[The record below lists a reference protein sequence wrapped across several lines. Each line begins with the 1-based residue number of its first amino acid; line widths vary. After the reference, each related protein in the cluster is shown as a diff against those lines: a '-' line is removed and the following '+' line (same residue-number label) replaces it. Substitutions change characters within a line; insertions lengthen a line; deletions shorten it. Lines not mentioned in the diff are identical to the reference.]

1 MPLEKRWRPVVAP
14 PSCGEAVVEDWKTH
28 PRLQKHV
35 RRFLDSPDPSKVL
48 SRYAAQ
54 AQNLNPEKLLR
65 IAVHV
70 GAWVAL
76 LPLEQAA
83 APPSSEEEDG
93 SQPSPVQLLA
103 EILRLR
109 GRAKISDWLQGVLHL
124 VALRLQDV
132 RLNVQG
138 EAARPWM
145 ELRRSTPKAIWRE
158 LRTQRPAIPTGGES
172 KSAMLQQSGGP
183 ATEVLLASDLHQEI
197 SKLGNEKAVRRFHR
211 DGTAFSNSNLEER
224 ALHVEGLEE
233 RLVKAAASESWDQV
247 CSLIREAAAALAAPR
262 QKAALNDAAVPMPDD
277 AQERL
282 QANLQGRLRKLICKG
297 LGYLDLSDAGTAS
310 QLELALAV
318 MKLLIERFKVCGQL
332 EAARAA
338 KQWLRRQGFLTAEA
352 TTQAE
357 ADLESCRSDGAQITE
372 GKSFLTG
379 EDRGSSKFGVY
390 SPNVKVKSNPLV
402 RNTGQNVILNC
413 NKCGLE
419 LRSSWV
425 FEHRG
430 KVSTLVPLHGHA
442 TFGAKY
448 VHSDA
453 KISVKLDNPSNLT
466 TCTHGGLERQCVKCG
481 GSQICAHK
489 KRITRCATCRPTQ
502 NANGEDWKTHPR
514 LQKHLRRFLDSPD
527 PGRVLS
533 RYSAQ
538 AQTLNPEK
546 LLRIAVHVGAW
557 VALLPL
563 EQAAASPSGEEEDAS
578 QPSPVQ
584 LLGEILRLRG
594 RAKISDWLQ
603 GVLHLVALHLQDV
616 RRVAQGQA
624 AKPWMELRRSMP
636 KAIWRELRTQRPA
649 IPTCGESKEQQEPAD
664 QVSVLKRKPPPEQ
677 TEPAGPEQAEP
688 AGPRAVVEEE
698 SSKVQPC
705 GSPATAALL
714 ASGFHVEI
722 SKFGK
727 EKAVRRFHRD
737 GTAFSN
743 ATLEERAL
751 YLNSLEERLEK
762 AAAFESWDQ
771 VCSLIKEAA
780 AALAAPRQKAAL
792 NEAAAPM
799 PEDAQ
804 ERLRANLQGRL
815 RKLLCKGLS
824 YLDLSDA
831 GTASQLEPALSFMK
845 LLIERFKVRGQLEEA
860 RAAKQWLRL
869 QGLLTA
875 EATTQAEAN
884 LLNLEPE
891 GSVRRGKG
899 VPKTTYTPNPKIQN
913 NPLVRNTGIGV
924 ILTCDKFA
932 PPSCGEATLDDWKAH
947 PRVQKHLQRFLDS
960 PDPGRVLSRYA
971 AQAQNLNP
979 EKLLRI
985 AVHVGAWVA
994 LLPLE
999 QAAVSLSGGEED
1011 VSQPSPVK
1019 LLAEILRLRGRAK
1032 ISDWLQGVLHLVAL
1046 RLQDVRRDVQ
1056 GQAARPWME
1065 LKRSMPKAI
1074 WRELRTKRP
1083 SIPKCGE
1090 SKDQQEPAD
1099 QVPCLKRKPP
1109 LEQTEPA
1116 GAKAALEAES
1126 DMLQQSEVLLAS
1138 DLFPEISELG
1148 HEKAARRF
1156 YRDGAA
1162 FSNANLEERALHV
1175 DGLEERLMEAVASE
1189 SWDQVCSLIR
1199 EAAAALAAPLQKT
1212 ALIAAAAPMPE
1223 EAQERLQANLQ
1234 GQLRKLICKGL
1245 AYLDLSDAGTA
1256 SQLEPALSVMKLLIE
1271 RFKIRGQLEEAK
1283 AAKQWLRLQGLL
1295 TALAEADLESS
1306 LTEGRVKRRGVLKTT
1321 KGGVYTPNPQIQEN
1335 PLVRNTG
1342 NDVILNCNKCGIE
1355 LRSSWVFEHR
1365 GKAIRG
1371 GSEFEGG
1378 ENETA
1383 HSIYESA
1390 WETHRE

>member
-172 KSAMLQQSGGP
+172 KGQQQLAHQGSILKRRPPLERVEHAGPAQTEPAGAKAALDAESAMLQQSGGP

-453 KISVKLDNPSNLT
+453 KISVKLDKPSNLT
-466 TCTHGGLERQCVKCG
+466 MCTHGGLERQCVKCG

-489 KRITRCATCRPTQ
+489 KRITRCAPCR
-502 NANGEDWKTHPR
+502 AE
-514 LQKHLRRFLDSPD
+514 RRQARPD
-527 PGRVLS
+527 AKRE
-533 RYSAQ
+533 R
-538 AQTLNPEK
+538 
-546 LLRIAVHVGAW
+546 
-557 VALLPL
+557 
-563 EQAAASPSGEEEDAS
+563 
-578 QPSPVQ
+578 
-584 LLGEILRLRG
+584 RG
-594 RAKISDWLQ
+594 
-603 GVLHLVALHLQDV
+603 
-616 RRVAQGQA
+616 
-624 AKPWMELRRSMP
+624 P
-636 KAIWRELRTQRPA
+636 
-649 IPTCGESKEQQEPAD
+649 
-664 QVSVLKRKPPPEQ
+664 
-677 TEPAGPEQAEP
+677 
-688 AGPRAVVEEE
+688 
-698 SSKVQPC
+698 
-705 GSPATAALL
+705 
-714 ASGFHVEI
+714 
-722 SKFGK
+722 
-727 EKAVRRFHRD
+727 
-737 GTAFSN
+737 
-743 ATLEERAL
+743 TLE
-751 YLNSLEERLEK
+751 
-762 AAAFESWDQ
+762 
-771 VCSLIKEAA
+771 
-780 AALAAPRQKAAL
+780 
-792 NEAAAPM
+792 
-799 PEDAQ
+799 
-804 ERLRANLQGRL
+804 
-815 RKLLCKGLS
+815 
-824 YLDLSDA
+824 
-831 GTASQLEPALSFMK
+831 
-845 LLIERFKVRGQLEEA
+845 
-860 RAAKQWLRL
+860 
-869 QGLLTA
+869 
-875 EATTQAEAN
+875 
-884 LLNLEPE
+884 
-891 GSVRRGKG
+891 
-899 VPKTTYTPNPKIQN
+899 KT
-913 NPLVRNTGIGV
+913 
-924 ILTCDKFA
+924 C
-932 PPSCGEATLDDWKAH
+932 
-947 PRVQKHLQRFLDS
+947 
-960 PDPGRVLSRYA
+960 
-971 AQAQNLNP
+971 
-979 EKLLRI
+979 
-985 AVHVGAWVA
+985 
-994 LLPLE
+994 
-999 QAAVSLSGGEED
+999 
-1011 VSQPSPVK
+1011 
-1019 LLAEILRLRGRAK
+1019 
-1032 ISDWLQGVLHLVAL
+1032 
-1046 RLQDVRRDVQ
+1046 
-1056 GQAARPWME
+1056 
-1065 LKRSMPKAI
+1065 
-1074 WRELRTKRP
+1074 
-1083 SIPKCGE
+1083 
-1090 SKDQQEPAD
+1090 
-1099 QVPCLKRKPP
+1099 
-1109 LEQTEPA
+1109 
-1116 GAKAALEAES
+1116 
-1126 DMLQQSEVLLAS
+1126 
-1138 DLFPEISELG
+1138 
-1148 HEKAARRF
+1148 
-1156 YRDGAA
+1156 
-1162 FSNANLEERALHV
+1162 
-1175 DGLEERLMEAVASE
+1175 
-1189 SWDQVCSLIR
+1189 
-1199 EAAAALAAPLQKT
+1199 
-1212 ALIAAAAPMPE
+1212 
-1223 EAQERLQANLQ
+1223 
-1234 GQLRKLICKGL
+1234 
-1245 AYLDLSDAGTA
+1245 
-1256 SQLEPALSVMKLLIE
+1256 
-1271 RFKIRGQLEEAK
+1271 
-1283 AAKQWLRLQGLL
+1283 
-1295 TALAEADLESS
+1295 
-1306 LTEGRVKRRGVLKTT
+1306 
-1321 KGGVYTPNPQIQEN
+1321 
-1335 PLVRNTG
+1335 
-1342 NDVILNCNKCGIE
+1342 
-1355 LRSSWVFEHR
+1355 
-1365 GKAIRG
+1365 
-1371 GSEFEGG
+1371 
-1378 ENETA
+1378 
-1383 HSIYESA
+1383 
-1390 WETHRE
+1390 